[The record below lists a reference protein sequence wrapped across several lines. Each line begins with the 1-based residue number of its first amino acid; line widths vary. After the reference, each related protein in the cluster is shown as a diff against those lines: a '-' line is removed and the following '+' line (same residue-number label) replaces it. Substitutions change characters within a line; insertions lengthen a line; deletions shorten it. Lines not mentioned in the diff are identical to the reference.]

1 MKPSAT
7 AGEKLRR
14 CALLLIGVAIL
25 LWSSLEDKD
34 PTAAVTLGALA
45 SIALTL
51 WLLSRLAAGRALKP
65 AHIALSGAVAGA
77 LASLCTAALMLF
89 KNLRHAH
96 VFPDYPA
103 EMLLAVLQRLPPWT
117 IAGGLAGLGIG
128 LLLASRLNEANK
140 RRAIKSS

>member
-1 MKPSAT
+1 MKRSAT
-7 AGEKLRR
+7 GGDKLRR
-14 CALLLIGVAIL
+14 GALLLTGLAIL
-25 LWSSLEDKD
+25 LWSGFEDSD
-34 PTAAVTLGALA
+34 TSAVTLLGALLA
-45 SIALTL
+45 LALTL
-51 WLLSRLAAGRALKP
+51 WLLTRLAAGSALKP
-65 AHIALSGAVAGA
+65 VHFALSGALAGA
-77 LASLCTAALMLF
+77 LVSLCTAALMLF

-140 RRAIKSS
+140 RRAIKIN